1 MKDYNEQ
8 QVIPLYLYEW
18 FCMEGIPYSGFV
30 EELGYVL
37 CEVIV
42 TPTGNDCSTFGNT
55 ISYRKYY
62 DFDNS
67 KCDDKIDLS
76 VKHHYIDYQKNIEM
90 PSWDFFAGIAISESE
105 NRIYDIA
112 KDKWLGKDFKYHSF
126 YEYPSRI
133 QTQKYGRPNNALKWQ
148 KILKNTGGV
157 VNGYVI
163 FNLLKQGY
171 LDEVSNK
178 TLLSEL
184 SSIGISEL
192 IKKCKGNVY
201 SYAWSVGWELGR
213 IITYTEWY
221 QKRRFLFAYSLWE
234 NKYCSPNDA
243 NIDLWMYFFESY
255 KETLK

>member
-1 MKDYNEQ
+1 MIIKKYRDAK
-8 QVIPLYLYEW
+8 
-18 FCMEGIPYSGFV
+18 
-30 EELGYVL
+30 LG
-37 CEVIV
+37 
-42 TPTGNDCSTFGNT
+42 
-55 ISYRKYY
+55 
-62 DFDNS
+62 
-67 KCDDKIDLS
+67 
-76 VKHHYIDYQKNIEM
+76 
-90 PSWDFFAGIAISESE
+90 FFAGIAISESE

-133 QTQKYGRPNNALKWQ
+133 RTQKYGRPNNALKWQ
-148 KILKNTGGV
+148 KIFRNTGGV
-157 VNGYVI
+157 INGYVI

-201 SYAWSVGWELGR
+201 SYAWSIGWELGR

-234 NKYCSPNDA
+234 NKYGSPNDA
-243 NIDLWMYFFESY
+243 NIDLWIYFFESY

>member
-1 MKDYNEQ
+1 MIIKKYRDAK
-8 QVIPLYLYEW
+8 
-18 FCMEGIPYSGFV
+18 
-30 EELGYVL
+30 LG
-37 CEVIV
+37 
-42 TPTGNDCSTFGNT
+42 
-55 ISYRKYY
+55 
-62 DFDNS
+62 
-67 KCDDKIDLS
+67 
-76 VKHHYIDYQKNIEM
+76 
-90 PSWDFFAGIAISESE
+90 FFAGIAISESE

-221 QKRRFLFAYSLWE
+221 QKEDFCLLILYGKINMVLLMMLILIYGCIF
-234 NKYCSPNDA
+234 
-243 NIDLWMYFFESY
+243 
-255 KETLK
+255 